1 MHLQSAEQIVCKV
14 FGKTTSSHVQLHR
27 HIIPACRYLKVHGIR
42 GKSKV
47 HCLRNLASALV
58 EQEVVKIEND
68 VKVLTGDD
76 IELSGDRNLLD
87 EIRAWEE
94 SNKQNK
100 ENKPIN

>member
-1 MHLQSAEQIVCKV
+1 MSLQSAEQTVCKV
-14 FGKTTSSHVQLHR
+14 FGKTPSSHVQLHH

-47 HCLRNLASALV
+47 HCLRNPASALV
-58 EQEVVKIEND
+58 EQEVVKIENG
-68 VKVLTGDD
+68 VKVLTDDD

-94 SNKQNK
+94 SNKQ
-100 ENKPIN
+100 

>member
-1 MHLQSAEQIVCKV
+1 MPLQSAEQIVCKV
-14 FGKTTSSHVQLHR
+14 FGKTTSSHVQLRR

-47 HCLRNLASALV
+47 HCLRNLGSTLV

-87 EIRAWEE
+87 EIRAWEK

-100 ENKPIN
+100 ENKHIN